1 MRTHS
6 NRLEQIALNGRK
18 CKINMDLSLIIGR
31 GIQLYLFDGT
41 PNDQEYNEVNDDA
54 EDNENEDGDD
64 DEDDEQL

>member
-1 MRTHS
+1 
-6 NRLEQIALNGRK
+6 
-18 CKINMDLSLIIGR
+18 MDLSLIIGR